1 MTFCGTLSLLVQQ
14 HDNMSK
20 YRLAEEIG
28 VHQTTIK
35 NWLEGNTVPSA
46 SDMNKIA
53 VYFDVSVDY
62 LLGKTDKKE
71 KPDVNI
77 ELSEQEKHLIEII
90 RTLSP
95 KDVNRLEAIAQDL
108 LRLK

>member
-1 MTFCGTLSLLVQQ
+1 MFPEMLKQLMVEKNIS
-14 HDNMSK
+14 N
-20 YRLAEEIG
+20 YRLAKDIN
-28 VHQTTIK
+28 VSNSTIA
-35 NWLEGNTVPSA
+35 NWLNGVTAPNNEKLRKLSA
-46 SDMNKIA
+46 
-53 VYFDVSVDY
+53 YFDVSVDY

>member
-1 MTFCGTLSLLVQQ
+1 MFPEMLKQLMVEKNIS
-14 HDNMSK
+14 N
-20 YRLAEEIG
+20 YRLAKDIN
-28 VHQTTIK
+28 VSNSTIA
-35 NWLEGNTVPSA
+35 NWLNGVTAPNNEKLRKL
-46 SDMNKIA
+46 SD
-53 VYFDVSVDY
+53 YFGVSVDY